1 MGINDIL
8 RGKCVKRIEVLISLI
23 LVLVA
28 GLAVPGYVSA
38 TPSAGFHERD
48 GEVFDDWEICR
59 TRASGEDGFYQISKT
74 AFRPVIAFES
84 LGEGAALAY
93 SLGEQIAGNYP
104 DPLQRAE
111 AVFHFVRDR
120 VKYTPDI
127 DQFSY
132 KEFAQNADELAIAI
146 DQNGVGYGDCEDS
159 AVLLAVMYKG
169 AGYRSAIVVGSGHTA
184 ALVYLPDYK
193 KASAVF
199 KLEGELGWVW
209 AEATGKNNPLGWA
222 SKEFINVELA
232 AYEIS
237 TEAIAPAKP
246 TTAPAVAVAGS
257 GGGTS
262 SQPFP
267 FISIIGLLWF
277 MSLFRRRRRR
287 AR

>member
-1 MGINDIL
+1 M
-8 RGKCVKRIEVLISLI
+8 KRIEVVISVI

-28 GLAVPGYVSA
+28 GLAATGYASA
-38 TPSAGFHERD
+38 APSTGFHEKD
-48 GEVFDDWEICR
+48 GDVFDDWEICR

-84 LGEGAALAY
+84 LGESTALAY
-93 SLGEQIAGNYP
+93 SLGEQMAGKYP
-104 DPLQRAE
+104 DPVQRAQ
-111 AVFHFVRDR
+111 AVFRFVRDR

-127 DQFSY
+127 DQFPY
-132 KEFAQNADELAIAI
+132 EEFAQNADELAIAI
-146 DQNGVGYGDCEDS
+146 DQNGTGYGDCEDS

-193 KASAVF
+193 KAPVVF
-199 KLEGELGWVW
+199 KLEGEPGWLW
-209 AEATGKNNPLGWA
+209 AEATGRNNPLGWA

-237 TEAIAPAKP
+237 EEAIAPAKP

-262 SQPFP
+262 SRPFS

-277 MSLFRRRRRR
+277 MSLFRRRRR